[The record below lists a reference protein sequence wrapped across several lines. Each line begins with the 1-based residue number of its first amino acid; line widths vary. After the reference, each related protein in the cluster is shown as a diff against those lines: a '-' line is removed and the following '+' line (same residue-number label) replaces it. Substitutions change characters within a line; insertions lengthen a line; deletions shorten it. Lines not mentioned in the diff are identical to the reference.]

1 MRLKPLKIGLFVS
14 LFLFGIV
21 ACKQAPVSKTV
32 NGVVMDASM
41 NNVTIITDSGD
52 TLNISTMDADP
63 AKVHGVLIDDSVKV
77 TYQVEKLDGMKI
89 LQATELVVTVHSPY
103 YYIQGT
109 WTEPNPIKPDEA
121 QGFILNQDG
130 TARSVG
136 MATLLYENWNL
147 DDNELT
153 MNYKSIGNGQTLEG
167 TDTLTIVKINADSLV
182 LADKAGKVIWRL
194 ARQE

>member
-1 MRLKPLKIGLFVS
+1 M
-14 LFLFGIV
+14 
-21 ACKQAPVSKTV
+21 
-32 NGVVMDASM
+32 
-41 NNVTIITDSGD
+41 
-52 TLNISTMDADP
+52 
-63 AKVHGVLIDDSVKV
+63 
-77 TYQVEKLDGMKI
+77 
-89 LQATELVVTVHSPY
+89 VVTVHSPY

-136 MATLLYENWNL
+136 MATLLYESWNL

>member
-1 MRLKPLKIGLFVS
+1 MRLKPLKVGLFVS

-32 NGVVMDASM
+32 NGAVMDASM

-52 TLNISTMDADP
+52 TLNLSTMDADP

-121 QGFILNQDG
+121 QGFILSQDG

>member
-1 MRLKPLKIGLFVS
+1 MRLKPLKVGLLIS

-21 ACKQAPVSKTV
+21 ACKQAPVAKTV

-109 WTEPNPIKPDEA
+109 WTEPNPIKSDEA

>member
-1 MRLKPLKIGLFVS
+1 MRLKPLKVGLFVS

-121 QGFILNQDG
+121 QGFILSQDG

>member
-52 TLNISTMDADP
+52 TLNINTMDADP

>member
-14 LFLFGIV
+14 SFLFGIV

-63 AKVHGVLIDDSVKV
+63 AKVHGVLIDDSVKM